1 MIDYQTFSPIVIS
14 QYRQGIPGTKIAA
27 EQGVSIDSVYRVLR
41 AAGFHG
47 KRIDYGTLAPTVV
60 RLYGTGENASSIAEQ
75 LGIEITAVYR
85 TLQKAGRDRRSPSV
99 AHCHSGIRHDYFQ

>member
-1 MIDYQTFSPIVIS
+1 
-14 QYRQGIPGTKIAA
+14 
-27 EQGVSIDSVYRVLR
+27 VYRVLR